1 MYISVTREQ
10 ETRSLLLF
18 VIVFFFKNLGMVAA
32 DLQREEAEQRKKGN
46 SFWTMFIWVNQW

>member
-10 ETRSLLLF
+10 EIRSLLLF

-46 SFWTMFIWVNQW
+46 SF